1 MSSRRGWVNHQATAP
16 VERNTNVVDSNGF
29 PRSRNSS
36 LMPLRFLLT
45 SWGNPG
51 NLNPLLTAARRLR
64 QKGHHV
70 RILGE
75 VAQREE
81 TAKAG
86 FEALSWRRP
95 APPTLPSNVGD
106 DPTWTEFRVLVT
118 QIMFGSAIDYA
129 ADTID
134 ALRSEAADAILTNDF
149 LVGPVIAAEAMGLP
163 CALLSPHISVRPL
176 EGVPIGTS
184 GLIPADTAE
193 YKVAELAARRRFI
206 DLMESQLPA
215 LNRARAAYGLVPLS
229 HIFDHYDRADRVL
242 IGLSAAFDFP
252 ATRLPA
258 NLRYVGPLLDQP
270 SWAQP
275 WTAPWSGRPE
285 RPRVLVSLST
295 SFQNQLSTLKRIT
308 AALGRMELDA
318 VVTIGPA
325 MAQETIEAPANVTV
339 LHSAPHDAV
348 MREVS
353 LVITHGGHGTVTRS
367 LTHGVP
373 LLVLPMGRDQ
383 ADNAARVV
391 ARGAGLAIA
400 DTATEAEIGQ
410 AVARLLT
417 EPQFQAAAS
426 RLGQTMAP
434 ELGSMAVVAEME
446 AIAARSLRRSA

>member
-1 MSSRRGWVNHQATAP
+1 MFPRRGWLNHQAAGP
-16 VERNTNVVDSNGF
+16 VERDQLAADSNGLY
-29 PRSRNSS
+29 RSRDHLPMSF
-36 LMPLRFLLT
+36 RFLLT

-75 VAQREE
+75 PDHREE

-86 FEALSWRRP
+86 FDAISWRRP
-95 APPTLPSNVGD
+95 APPTLPGSVGD
-106 DPTWTEFRVLVT
+106 DPTWTEMCVLVK

-134 ALRSEAADAILTNDF
+134 ALRSEPADAVLTNDF
-149 LVGPVIAAEAMGLP
+149 LVGPVIAAETMGRP

-176 EGVPIGTS
+176 EGVPIGTC
-184 GLIPADTAE
+184 GLIPDDTTEYRIAE
-193 YKVAELAARRRFI
+193 QAARQRII
-206 DLMESQLPA
+206 DLMGSQLPT
-215 LNRARAAYGLVPLS
+215 LNRARAAYGLVPLNY
-229 HIFDHYDRADRVL
+229 IFDHYDRVDRFL

-270 SWAQP
+270 MWTQP
-275 WTAPWSGRPE
+275 WTTPWSGRPG
-285 RPRVLVSLST
+285 RSRVLVSLST
-295 SFQNQLSTLKRIT
+295 SFQNQLAVLSRIVAT
-308 AALGRMELDA
+308 LGRMDLDA
-318 VVTIGPA
+318 VVTVGPA
-325 MAQETIEAPANVTV
+325 MAQEIIEAPENITI
-339 LHSAPHDAV
+339 LRSASHDAV

-353 LVITHGGHGTVTRS
+353 LVVTHGGHGTVTRS

-391 ARGAGLAIA
+391 ARGAGLALA
-400 DTATEAEIGQ
+400 DTATQTEIEQ
-410 AVARLLT
+410 AVTRLLT
-417 EPQFQAAAS
+417 EPHFQAAAS
-426 RLGQTMAP
+426 RLGEAIAP
-434 ELGSMAVVAEME
+434 ELGSLALVKEME
-446 AIAARSLRRSA
+446 AIAARRWRRSA